1 MTVVQSFPPLAR
13 ADARILILGSMPGVA
28 SLRAGQY
35 YAHPQNQ
42 FWKIL
47 GQLLGFDPAAPY
59 CTRTA
64 ALLDARIALWDVLA
78 SCQRPG
84 SLDAR
89 IHVASAIANDLAGFL
104 AEHPDIKRIC
114 FNGSTAENLF
124 RRLGQTQLPHFAI
137 PTLRLPSTSSANA
150 AITPARKLAAW
161 AEALGSPDQVRD
173 WTHCRSAVS
182 SSATTSVQPPE
193 SG

>member
-1 MTVVQSFPPLAR
+1 MSAVQSFPPLAR
-13 ADARILILGSMPGVA
+13 TDARILILGSMPGVA

-47 GQLLGFDPAAPY
+47 GQRLGFDPAAPY
-59 CTRTA
+59 ETRTK

-104 AEHPDIKRIC
+104 AKHPAIERIC

-124 RRLGQTQLPHFAI
+124 RRLVQPRLTSPGI
-137 PTLRLPSTSSANA
+137 PTLRLPSTSPAHA
-150 AITPARKLAAW
+150 AMTPARKLAIW
-161 AEALGSPDQVRD
+161 AAVLEQPNHVRD
-173 WTHCRSAVS
+173 
-182 SSATTSVQPPE
+182 
-193 SG
+193 

>member
-1 MTVVQSFPPLAR
+1 MSAVQSFPPLAR

-28 SLRAGQY
+28 SLHAGQY

-59 CTRTA
+59 ETRTE

-104 AEHPDIKRIC
+104 AKHPDIERIC
-114 FNGSTAENLF
+114 FNGSTAEDLF
-124 RRLGQTQLPHFAI
+124 RRLVRVQLPHLDVS
-137 PTLRLPSTSSANA
+137 TLRLPSTSPAHA
-150 AITPARKLAAW
+150 AMTPARKLAIW
-161 AEALGSPDQVRD
+161 AAALEQQDHVRD
-173 WTHCRSAVS
+173 
-182 SSATTSVQPPE
+182 
-193 SG
+193 